1 MDVTHHDPTQVR
13 DALAKAN
20 TYRLA
25 VAKERRRIAELPP
38 AEAYDALADLIEHSE
53 DPALLCGRLTHWLT
67 APKFSG
73 QTKANQAIA
82 CLNLKKADRRIR
94 DLTPRQRQELAS
106 MVRYRMD
113 VRKWRREQLLE
124 QAA

>member
-1 MDVTHHDPTQVR
+1 MDRVAQRTE
-13 DALAKAN
+13 AMAKAN
-20 TYRLA
+20 YYRSA
-25 VAKERRRIAELPP
+25 VSKKRREISEMP
-38 AEAYDALADLIEHSE
+38 AADAYEALADLIEHCD
-53 DPALLCGRLTHWLT
+53 DPALLSGRLSHWLT

-82 CLNLKKADRRIR
+82 CLNLKKADRRVR

-106 MVRYRMD
+106 MIRHRMNVRE
-113 VRKWRREQLLE
+113 WRREQLME

>member
-1 MDVTHHDPTQVR
+1 M
-13 DALAKAN
+13 
-20 TYRLA
+20 
-25 VAKERRRIAELPP
+25 PP
-38 AEAYDALADLIEHSE
+38 AEAYEALADLIEHCE
-53 DPALLCGRLTHWLT
+53 DPALLSGRLTHWLT

-73 QTKANQAIA
+73 ETKANQAIA

-106 MVRYRMD
+106 MVRYRLN
-113 VRKWRREQLLE
+113 VREWRSHQLLE

>member
-1 MDVTHHDPTQVR
+1 MDRVAQRTE
-13 DALAKAN
+13 AMAKAN
-20 TYRLA
+20 HYRSA
-25 VAKERRRIAELPP
+25 VSKKRREIAEMP
-38 AEAYDALADLIEHSE
+38 AADAYEALADLIENCD
-53 DPALLCGRLTHWLT
+53 DPALLSGRLTHWLT

-82 CLNLKKADRRIR
+82 CLNLKKADRRVR

-106 MVRYRMD
+106 MIRHRMNVRE
-113 VRKWRREQLLE
+113 WRREQLME